1 MSQIFTIEH
10 DKVVIKKL
18 ALETLEGDLTV
29 AGTLTVD
36 NLVVLNAS
44 ETAESVSA
52 DFGNWAVKEEVDLLT
67 KGLSWSW
74 TNSTVHLGYRTNN
87 RLWTSGNMD
96 IDQNRSYM
104 IDGVSVLSANE
115 LSSQVTRS
123 NLKQVGI
130 LKSLQVTGDTALAE
144 VAYFNSGLGRVGI
157 NTDEPNSTL
166 SIVDNNVEVVIG
178 SPRDGIAELGTYT
191 NSDLE
196 IITDNTPRIT
206 IKTGGQIVFGNPATN
221 NADVRI
227 YGTLHVETVVSD
239 NRVDRYQPLEFKTNR
254 EQSIYGQGFIWT
266 GSGDTRRLVMAANPD
281 RLLCSESFDIGTDQS
296 YYVGG
301 VPVLS
306 AVGLGSSVTKSNLS
320 KLGTLEDLNVEGE
333 ATFLSHINA
342 SRAVINAKTIVF
354 NDGQEFTISN
364 GKLAS
369 NNKISFTVADDETY
383 YADAQEIAI
392 GNRHNPHRSV
402 KIFGSVSIGINNSD
416 DDVDLAIKGNI
427 KFADK
432 KFVTGTSAPVSG
444 TFNKGDICWNQTP
457 VADNYVGWICIEDGA
472 PGRWLPFG
480 AIARS

>member
-1 MSQIFTIEH
+1 MSQIFTIEN

-18 ALETLEGDLTV
+18 ALEELAGDLTV
-29 AGTLTVD
+29 SGTLTVD
-36 NLVVLNAS
+36 NLVVKNAP
-44 ETAESVSA
+44 EAGEGVSA
-52 DFGNWAVKEEVDLLT
+52 DFGNWSVKEEVDLLT

-74 TNSTVHLGYRTNN
+74 VNGTVHLGYRTNN

-104 IDGVSVLSANE
+104 IDGVTVLSANE
-115 LSSQVTRS
+115 LSSQVTKS
-123 NLKQVGI
+123 NLKQVGT

-144 VAYFNSGLGRVGI
+144 VAYFNSGLGRMGI
-157 NTDEPNSTL
+157 NTDQPNGTV

-196 IITDNTPRIT
+196 IITDNTPRLT
-206 IKTGGQIVFGNPATN
+206 IKTGGQVVFGNPATN

-254 EQSIYGQGFIWT
+254 EQSIYGQGIIWT

-281 RLLCSESFDIGTDQS
+281 RLLCSESFDIGIDQS

-301 VPVLS
+301 TPVLS
-306 AVGLGSSVTKSNLS
+306 AVGLGSTVTKSNLS
-320 KLGTLEDLNVEGE
+320 KLGTLEELNVEGE

-342 SRAVINAKTIVF
+342 SRAVINAKSIVF
-354 NDGQEFTISN
+354 NDGAEFSITN

-369 NNKISFTVADDETY
+369 NAKISFTVADDETY
-383 YADAQEIAI
+383 YADTQEIAI
-392 GNRHNPHRSV
+392 GNRHNVSRAV
-402 KIFGSVSIGINNSD
+402 KIFGKVAIGINNSD
-416 DDVDLAIKGNI
+416 DDVDLAVKGNI

-432 KFVTGTSAPVSG
+432 KFVTGPSAPTTG
-444 TFNKGDICWNQTP
+444 TFVKGDICWNQNP
-457 VADNYVGWICIEDGA
+457 VADNYVGWVCIEDGA

-480 AIARS
+480 SIARQ

>member
-1 MSQIFTIEH
+1 MSQIFTIQD

-18 ALETLEGDLTV
+18 ALETLEGNLTV

-36 NLVVLNAS
+36 NLIVNNAP
-44 ETAESVSA
+44 ENAADVSA
-52 DFGNWAVKEEVDLLT
+52 DFGNWTVKEEVDLFT

-74 TNSTVHLGYRTNN
+74 VNGTVHLAYRTNN

-96 IDQNRSYM
+96 IDQHRSYM
-104 IDGVSVLSANE
+104 VDGVPVLSATE
-115 LSSQVTRS
+115 LSSQVTKS

-144 VAYFNSGLGRVGI
+144 VAYFNSGLGRMGI
-157 NTDEPNSTL
+157 NTDAPNSTL
-166 SIVDNNVEVVIG
+166 SIVDNNVEIVVG

-206 IKTGGQIVFGNPATN
+206 IKTGGQVVFGNPATN

-254 EQSIYGQGFIWT
+254 EQSIYGQGLIWS

-281 RLLCSESFDIGTDQS
+281 RLLCSESFDIGIDQS

-301 VPVLS
+301 TPVLS
-306 AVGLGSSVTKSNLS
+306 AVGLGTSVTRSNLS
-320 KLGTLEDLNVEGE
+320 KLGTLEDLNVDGE
-333 ATFLSHINA
+333 ATFMSTINA

-354 NDGQEFTISN
+354 NDGPEFTITN
-364 GKLAS
+364 GKIAS
-369 NNKISFTVADDETY
+369 NSKISFTVSDDETY

-402 KIFGSVSIGINNSD
+402 KIFGAVSIGINNVD
-416 DDVDLAIKGNI
+416 EDVDLAVKGNI

-432 KFVTGTSAPVSG
+432 KFVTGTSAPTTGS
-444 TFNKGDICWNQTP
+444 FNKGDICWNQNP
-457 VADNYVGWICIEDGA
+457 VADNYVGWICTEDGA

-480 AIARS
+480 SIARQ